1 MLLRIALVVATLPG
15 VAIADKTFAKGTG
28 ETYDCTT
35 DPVVTIKTNK
45 GTYGFLGECKKITI
59 KGRTNAVSTASV
71 GKLVVYGS
79 DNLIDIEQVD
89 TINAGGLK
97 NTITW
102 KRAGTGDKPKI
113 TPGSKTNKIAKKS

>member
-1 MLLRIALVVATLPG
+1 MLPRIALLVVTLPG
-15 VAIADKTFAKGTG
+15 VAAADKTFAKGTG
-28 ETYDCTT
+28 ETYDCTA

-59 KGRTNAVSTASV
+59 NGSKNAVSVGSV
-71 GKLVVYGS
+71 GKLIVYGS

-89 TINAGGLK
+89 TINVGGLK